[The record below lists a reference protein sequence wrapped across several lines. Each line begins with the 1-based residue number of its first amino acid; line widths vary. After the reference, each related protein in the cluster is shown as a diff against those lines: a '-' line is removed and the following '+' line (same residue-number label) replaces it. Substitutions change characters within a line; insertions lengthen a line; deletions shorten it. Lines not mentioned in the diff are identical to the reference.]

1 MTTHAFAR
9 PHAAALG
16 FSALAGSVALSLVSA
31 PAPAHADAGGAPR
44 TQAAPR
50 PATTPVPTTHVVA
63 AGESVSAIADRYG
76 LATADVLAW
85 NGLSWASSTIHPGDV
100 LQVAAPAAAEP
111 TPAPTAPAPAASV
124 VVVAGDTVSALA
136 ARHGTTTPALLAA
149 NGLTW
154 DSIIYP
160 GQTLVLPGG
169 APASAP
175 APAPAPAAVAPAPPA
190 APAIELDAEQ
200 QANARVI
207 IAVGRQLGVSDRGIA
222 IALGTAMQES
232 WLRNLDWG
240 DRDSQGLFQQRPSTG
255 WGSIEQVRDPDRST
269 RAFFGGPGDPN
280 GTATRG
286 LLDIAGWEG
295 MSFADAAQAVQ
306 ISAYPDR
313 YARWEQPATTWL
325 AVLG

>member
-16 FSALAGSVALSLVSA
+16 ISALAGSVALSLVSA
-31 PAPAHADAGGAPR
+31 PEAAHADAGAPR

-50 PATTPVPTTHVVA
+50 PATSPAPTTHVVA
-63 AGESVSAIADRYG
+63 AGESVSAIAGRYG
-76 LATADVLAW
+76 LTTADVLAW
-85 NGLSWASSTIHPGDV
+85 NGLSWESSTIHPGDV
-100 LQVAAPAAAEP
+100 LQVAAPAA
-111 TPAPTAPAPAASV
+111 PAPTAAPAAPAPAASV

-160 GQTLVLPGG
+160 GQPLALPGSAPAVAA

-175 APAPAPAAVAPAPPA
+175 EAVAPA
-190 APAIELDAEQ
+190 APALELDAEQ

-255 WGSIEQVRDPDRST
+255 WGSVEQVRDPDRST
-269 RAFFGGPGDPN
+269 RAFFGGPSDPN